1 MNEDNLIKIYILRW
15 VVFILI
21 VIIATLSLISDFV
34 SFSKNNKTSLNDY
47 TLSKKEC
54 YIERR

>member
-15 VVFILI
+15 IVFILI

-34 SFSKNNKTSLNDY
+34 LLSKNNKTSLNDY
-47 TLSKKEC
+47 TLFKKEC
-54 YIERR
+54 YIEK

>member
-34 SFSKNNKTSLNDY
+34 SLSKNNKTSLNDY
-47 TLSKKEC
+47 TPFKKEC
-54 YIERR
+54 YIEK